1 LSISGALWN
10 QQGQALSPIRDL
22 GFRVKAV
29 LVTIYMPEAKFAVT
43 YYKTVPL
50 IPDATIKQSDEPGEN
65 PLDLADGNMDAPI
78 EI

>member
-1 LSISGALWN
+1 
-10 QQGQALSPIRDL
+10 
-22 GFRVKAV
+22 
-29 LVTIYMPEAKFAVT
+29 MPEAKFTVT